1 MASAKKNNKRKSTH
15 VKTKRSIK
23 KPASKRATK
32 AKTLAPA
39 APPPDMARTL
49 TQLEAN
55 PGDPALVAQAR
66 ADLEQHGLQAFFDAA
81 AKTPGSQQAK
91 KAESLEKE
99 LVATKEVPIEKG
111 LLFPPR
117 GDEPQLRQT
126 WKDCVAARIVQPLAL
141 FRPTTLDELRSILR
155 QASQHGCRVK
165 AVGSG
170 HSFADVASTTDFLI
184 ETHGLNNVLDLERDV
199 LHDASVNDLFAVEC
213 GMRVRDLNEA
223 LWDAGFGLI
232 NMGGYDGQTVMGVVS
247 TSTHGS
253 GIEFPPLAHFVASLT
268 TVVADGR
275 TLRIEPRDGITNPA
289 EWAAKHPDIELVQ
302 DDDWFRA
309 VQVGIGCMGVVYSVV
324 LRVQP
329 RYWMME
335 QRSVTTWR
343 ELKPQLEDGAPLRD
357 NRHWEVLVN
366 PYQVNGEHTCLITR
380 RNPVD
385 EPAVPSHELP
395 QRNIIVELLAKA
407 RFSGAVL
414 LSVINH
420 FPDLVP
426 QITDQALRTLAHD
439 YVDRSYRVFNVGAA
453 NDVPAYGSE
462 IGFPMSTYIAATE
475 RILEIA
481 GHAQRVGKAYLTS
494 PFSLRF
500 CKASPAFLSMMF
512 EADTCMIEFPMLANT
527 VGGYELLRKIETE
540 MYAFGGRPHWGLLNF
555 LSGGRELIRH
565 MYPKFDKWDAV
576 RRQLDP
582 NGMFANAFTER
593 AGITPIAFKR

>member
-1 MASAKKNNKRKSTH
+1 MT
-15 VKTKRSIK
+15 
-23 KPASKRATK
+23 
-32 AKTLAPA
+32 
-39 APPPDMARTL
+39 RTL

-81 AKTPGSQQAK
+81 AETPGSQQAR

-126 WKDCVAARIVQPLAL
+126 WKDCVAARVVQPLAL
-141 FRPTTLDELRSILR
+141 FRPTTLGELRSILR
-155 QASQHGCRVK
+155 QASQHKCRVK

-184 ETHGLNNVLDLERDV
+184 ETHGLNKVLDLEQDV
-199 LHDASVNDLFAVEC
+199 LRADASTGELFAVEC
-213 GMRVRDLNEA
+213 GIRVHDLNEA

-275 TLRIEPRDGITNPA
+275 TIRIEPRDGITDPA
-289 EWAAKHPDIELVQ
+289 KWAAKHPDIELVQ
-302 DDDWFRA
+302 DDDWFYA

-329 RYWMME
+329 RYWLIE

-343 ELKPQLEDGAPLRD
+343 ELKPELEDGAPLRD

-366 PYQVNGEHTCLITR
+366 PYQVNGEYTCLITR

-385 EPAVPSHELP
+385 QPDVPSQELP
-395 QRNIIVELLAKA
+395 QRNVIVELLAKA

-426 QITDQALRTLAHD
+426 QITDQALRVLARD

-462 IGFPMSTYIAATE
+462 IGFPMNTYIAATE

-555 LSGGRELIRH
+555 LSGGRELIRQ
-565 MYPKFDKWDAV
+565 MYPQFDKWNAV

-582 NGMFANAFTER
+582 DGVFTNAFTER